1 MKHHSLALLAIAALG
16 GAACGG
22 GAKTD
27 PAKNAGT
34 TPTSSSSTT
43 SAASASASASVA
55 TSATAPTPVASASA
69 KPADD
74 DTHEDPNESAEHITM
89 TPLIAKGAK
98 VAYPKKT
105 VEDGAC
111 WKTVGLTGKHD
122 KDYESLVDKCGT
134 PTGLVEYAKP
144 VHGRLHHKHDK
155 RDTFTMKL
163 AGGMCYRYF
172 TVADG
177 TITDIDILVL
187 KPSGALVADD
197 KTSHPVAIID
207 PAQPWCIDKDAEY
220 VFAIEVDGPGKGG
233 YTFGVWARPK

>member
-1 MKHHSLALLAIAALG
+1 MKHTTLALLGLALAS
-16 GAACGG
+16 AACGG
-22 GAKTD
+22 SKPPPDTSAK
-27 PAKNAGT
+27 PNP
-34 TPTSSSSTT
+34 TPTT
-43 SAASASASASVA
+43 SASAAASATAAAPVTSASAA
-55 TSATAPTPVASASA
+55 PVASASA

-74 DTHEDPNESAEHITM
+74 DTHDDPNESAEHLTM

-98 VAYPKKT
+98 VTYPKKT
-105 VEDGAC
+105 VDDGAC

-122 KDYESLVDKCGT
+122 KDFDALVEKCGT

-187 KPSGALVADD
+187 KPNGAMVADD